1 MFISIDQMGES
12 LKYLGKVDSFW
23 GITFLKFKQLRLPVG
38 NTIKI
43 DIDSEIKD
51 FVKKY
56 EKYMN
61 FHDTGEFESSI
72 EEITNDVMTHFNFP
86 ASKKQDVQDF
96 IQGLQ
101 TLSDGISVIM
111 SPGPEIIYRTE
122 PDMVQTIVY

>member
-1 MFISIDQMGES
+1 MARRILEFDDFVSNLS
-12 LKYLGKVDSFW
+12 LSEVE
-23 GITFLKFKQLRLPVG
+23 QA
-38 NTIKI
+38 
-43 DIDSEIKD
+43 EIKD

-61 FHDTGEFESSI
+61 FHDTWEFESSI

>member
-1 MFISIDQMGES
+1 MKRRILEFDDFVSNLS
-12 LKYLGKVDSFW
+12 LSELE
-23 GITFLKFKQLRLPVG
+23 QA
-38 NTIKI
+38 
-43 DIDSEIKD
+43 EIKD

-61 FHDTGEFESSI
+61 FHDTGEFEKSLDD
-72 EEITNDVMTHFNFP
+72 ITNDVMTHFNFP
-86 ASKKQDVQDF
+86 AEKKEDVQNF